1 MSTNIHSAK
10 GQYLGYRFQPL
21 YALLILLKE
30 SLDDSDRVYVEQ
42 DDDVTLNGIE
52 VVILYQLKH
61 TISKPSILTVA
72 NEGLWKT
79 IRIWSQYAN
88 SKKHKLVFV
97 TQDNILSNNLL
108 IKLVNGDKERED
120 VVDLMTKE
128 ANKVIEARKLA
139 ILNNK
144 KSLPYEGKFLGCE
157 SFLNLNKDEKLSL
170 INKIIIRSNSFDI
183 FHVEK
188 EVIEW
193 LKDVVVRKMRQS
205 IASRLLEW
213 WDKRMIESTNGVTK
227 EELTN
232 YIQNLIGQFQDDNLP
247 DDFSKL
253 VPSVLD
259 IEIGGGMEQQ
269 IDLVDGGSSRKK
281 RAAVARW
288 RSRNQREK
296 WIKDDILNAFELEE
310 YDKVLIES
318 WKDRYEPMQDDARGK
333 TEEYCKQEGL
343 KILDW
348 THLNAHQDI
357 NALRTKWIHY
367 FLIQGSYQ
375 QLSNE
380 FKVGWHPQF
389 KTILGDNK

>member
-30 SLDDSDRVYVEQ
+30 SLDDSDRVSVEQ
-42 DDDVTLNGIE
+42 DDDVTLNGTE

-61 TISKPSILTVA
+61 TISKPSTLTVA

-97 TQDNILSNNLL
+97 TQDNITSNNLL

-120 VVDLMTKE
+120 VVDLMIKE

-157 SFLNLNKDEKLSL
+157 SFLSLNKDEKLSL
-170 INKIIIRSNSFDI
+170 INKIIIRSSSFDI

-193 LKDVVVRKMRQS
+193 LKDVVVKKMRQS
-205 IASRLLEW
+205 IANRLLEW
-213 WDKRMIESTNGVTK
+213 WDKRMIDCTNGVTK
-227 EELTN
+227 EELTT

-253 VPSVLD
+253 LPSVLD

-281 RAAVARW
+281 RAAIARW

-310 YDKVLIES
+310 YDEILIES
-318 WKDRYEPMQDDARGK
+318 WKDRYEPMQDDTFGK
-333 TEEYCKQEGL
+333 TEEHCKQEGL

-348 THLNAHQDI
+348 THFNAHQDI

-389 KTILGDNK
+389 KTILGDDK